1 MDRAGSKTV
10 SATSFDRGVGRG
22 SGFGQERVY
31 GTLSLGL
38 LTGSAPGGK
47 CMHMKGG
54 GMGGMGREIERERDR
69 LGYDGSGAQRTA
81 SKPSGTCRV

>member
-54 GMGGMGREIERERDR
+54 GMGGREREKDR
-69 LGYDGSGAQRTA
+69 LGYDGRGAQRTA
-81 SKPSGTCRV
+81 SKPSGTRRV